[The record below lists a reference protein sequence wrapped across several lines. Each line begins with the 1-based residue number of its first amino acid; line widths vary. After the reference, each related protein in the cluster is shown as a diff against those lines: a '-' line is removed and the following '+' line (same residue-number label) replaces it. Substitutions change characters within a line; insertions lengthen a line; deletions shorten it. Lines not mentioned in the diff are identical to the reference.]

1 MRATAL
7 ALDPTRYE
15 RHPLHRDTVQWME
28 KNCYFDVW
36 IELIHALGGEPL
48 AVVPVVAALDFE
60 GDQWTFFKPPHDELR
75 DLYGIEVNELNAWR
89 PMQDHAL
96 EHLPEGK
103 FISVEADAF
112 WLPDVRG
119 TDYRTRHVKSTIV
132 LADVDMEARKLRYF
146 HNASFF
152 ELEGEDFDHIFE
164 PPFPGLPF
172 FAELVRVD
180 RFVRRPAAELA
191 TMSAANLR
199 RHVARRPSGN
209 PVERFADRFVREL
222 PYLQSKGLEHYHA
235 WAFATLRQLG
245 SSSELMAAYVR
256 WLAEF
261 CPSLKEAPGSLD
273 PAAEAYDLI
282 SNGAKAFILKA
293 ARAVNARRALDAQ
306 ATFDE
311 WAAAWSKATATLEAI
326 P

>member
-1 MRATAL
+1 
-7 ALDPTRYE
+7 
-15 RHPLHRDTVQWME
+15 
-28 KNCYFDVW
+28 
-36 IELIHALGGEPL
+36 
-48 AVVPVVAALDFE
+48 
-60 GDQWTFFKPPHDELR
+60 
-75 DLYGIEVNELNAWR
+75 
-89 PMQDHAL
+89 
-96 EHLPEGK
+96 
-103 FISVEADAF
+103 
-112 WLPDVRG
+112 
-119 TDYRTRHVKSTIV
+119 
-132 LADVDMEARKLRYF
+132 
-146 HNASFF
+146 
-152 ELEGEDFDHIFE
+152 
-164 PPFPGLPF
+164 
-172 FAELVRVD
+172 
-180 RFVRRPAAELA
+180 
-191 TMSAANLR
+191 MSAANLR